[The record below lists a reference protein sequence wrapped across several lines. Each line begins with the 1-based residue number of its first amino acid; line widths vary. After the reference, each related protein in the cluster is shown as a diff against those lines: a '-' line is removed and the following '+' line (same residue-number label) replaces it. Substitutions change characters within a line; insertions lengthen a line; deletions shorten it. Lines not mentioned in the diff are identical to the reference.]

1 MIGNI
6 KVEATDLDDA
16 ILAAGEHIVSAL
28 VAAGIDASDDSD
40 GVVSIYG
47 DEGWE
52 LRVWPRGSGA
62 ERDEAPVVVDL
73 VLDRKLELDPY
84 DGQRRL
90 WFDPLHAVDLGE
102 LRADVHDDI
111 PVIVAAVRAIVAGLP
126 GGAE

>member
-1 MIGNI
+1 MSP
-6 KVEATDLDDA
+6 EDMDTA
-16 ILAAGEHIVSAL
+16 IEAAGELIAL
-28 VAAGIDASDDSD
+28 ALNAAGIDASEDSD
-40 GVVSIYG
+40 GTVSVCG

-62 ERDEAPVVVDL
+62 EHDEAPVVVDL

-90 WFDPLHAVDLGE
+90 WFDPIEAEDLGE

-126 GGAE
+126 GGVA